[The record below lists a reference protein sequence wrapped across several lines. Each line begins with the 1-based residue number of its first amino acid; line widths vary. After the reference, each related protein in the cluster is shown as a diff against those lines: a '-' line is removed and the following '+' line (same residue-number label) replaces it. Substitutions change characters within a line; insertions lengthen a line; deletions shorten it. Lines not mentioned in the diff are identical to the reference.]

1 MEGLNA
7 GTSQTSPTLGAIE
20 PLSWAETPGGHRDSP
35 ETLPHCWSC
44 RVLDVLVGMMVGI
57 VVDIAVVT
65 MVGIME
71 DSWWALLR
79 SLWWA
84 LQWGSQQA
92 TRPAV
97 KPSPARATRGSFRSA
112 KLY

>member
-20 PLSWAETPGGHRDSP
+20 PLSWAETLGGHRDSP

-57 VVDIAVVT
+57 VVGIAVVT

-71 DSWWALLR
+71 DFMVGIAEVIVV
-79 SLWWA
+79 
-84 LQWGSQQA
+84 GI
-92 TRPAV
+92 AV
-97 KPSPARATRGSFRSA
+97 GITAGHMSSCKTQPCKGHQRQ
-112 KLY
+112 L